1 VKNFKFDFEYEAGV
15 DNCAMFTVAFNA
27 EEYTPA
33 RINCSVENSHP
44 AEGGEPE
51 DITIFFHQEVKGKPP
66 IRHEVPEYLWEAL
79 GFSPKMLEEIC
90 IEHLEGEAERMDSQR
105 GDDEYDLR
113 NDR

>member
-1 VKNFKFDFEYEAGV
+1 MKNFKFDFEYEAGV

-27 EEYTPA
+27 DEYTPA
-33 RINCSVENSHP
+33 RINCSVENSYP
-44 AEGGEPE
+44 EEGGVPE

-66 IRHEVPEYLWEAL
+66 VMQEVPEYLWEAL

-90 IEHLEGEAERMDSQR
+90 LEHLEGEAERMESQR
-105 GDDEYDLR
+105 GDEKFDSR